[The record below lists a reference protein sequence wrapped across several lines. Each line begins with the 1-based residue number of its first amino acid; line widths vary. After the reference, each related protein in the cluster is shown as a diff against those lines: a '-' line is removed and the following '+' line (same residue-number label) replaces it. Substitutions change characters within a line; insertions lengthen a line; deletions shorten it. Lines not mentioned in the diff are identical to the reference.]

1 MDDKMIKEL
10 EAILL
15 KEKAEAEVQ
24 LRKMKENG
32 SKTSLLEWTGNYPV
46 MIIILRTLAAKVSKW
61 KR

>member
-32 SKTSLLEWTGNYPV
+32 SKLPFRMDWG
-46 MIIILRTLAAKVSKW
+46 IIQL
-61 KR
+61 